1 MLISLLAL
9 SYFPQKG
16 ENIPVLGRRRHI
28 QLISRKIQRYN
39 ITSLLRECAA
49 LDVYTLFSVHMDPMI
64 AKCRALCCVPSTHQ
78 LVELLQQ
85 LCKLDS

>member
-28 QLISRKIQRYN
+28 QLISHKIQRYN

-49 LDVYTLFSVHMDPMI
+49 FDVCTLFSVHVDPMI
-64 AKCRALCCVPSTHQ
+64 AKCQALCCVPSTHQ
-78 LVELLQQ
+78 LVESLQQ
-85 LCKLDS
+85 LYKLDS